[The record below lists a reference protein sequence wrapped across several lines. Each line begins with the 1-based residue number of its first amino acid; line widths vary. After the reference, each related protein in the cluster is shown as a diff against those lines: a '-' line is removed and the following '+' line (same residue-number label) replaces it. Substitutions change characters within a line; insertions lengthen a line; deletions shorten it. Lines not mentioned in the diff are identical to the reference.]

1 MDTLAFLQCFS
12 MLLPRLPN
20 NFHILA
26 KHNTAAMQTRRS
38 RAAQQQQQQ
47 HNCAVDLPLPIQLA
61 ILDHVVASFPVP
73 DADYTS
79 LWPYRSSLD
88 WLLSLHTVC
97 SAWSRHLHQQPTL
110 LRRLRLER
118 LHDLSLLHDF
128 AYYITS
134 SSKSKQARIKGVPR
148 SISLPFADGS
158 SITLD
163 VPRGGVAGAAKQ
175 QRHAASSGLPTHA
188 LMLVVWSHQVS
199 STALL
204 ELLADLDTLDKQHAA
219 PMILQVRA
227 ASTDSSSV
235 SAHNSS
241 SSSQHKQQEPQLEAH
256 RAGLSVLE
264 AAVGPVLSGVL
275 RDVVQEGDSSSEALT
290 FIPTKRGF
298 CRRVQAV

>member
-1 MDTLAFLQCFS
+1 
-12 MLLPRLPN
+12 
-20 NFHILA
+20 
-26 KHNTAAMQTRRS
+26 MQTRRS
-38 RAAQQQQQQ
+38 KAQQQQQQ
-47 HNCAVDLPLPIQLA
+47 DCASLPHLALPLQLA
-61 ILDHVVASFPVP
+61 ILDQAVAAFPVP

-97 SAWSRHLHQQPTL
+97 TSWSQHCQQQPTL

-148 SISLPFADGS
+148 RISLPFADGS
-158 SITLD
+158 SVTLD

-175 QRHAASSGLPTHA
+175 RHAASSSVLPTHA
-188 LMLVVWSHQVS
+188 LMLVTWSHSIS
-199 STALL
+199 SAALL
-204 ELLADLDTLDKQHAA
+204 ELLADLDTLDKHHAA

-227 ASTDSSSV
+227 ASTDSNAG
-235 SAHNSS
+235 AHSS
-241 SSSQHKQQEPQLEAH
+241 SKHTQQGSQLEAH
-256 RAGLSVLE
+256 RAGLAVLE
-264 AAVGPVLSGVL
+264 AAVRPVLSGVL
-275 RDVVQEGDSSSEALT
+275 RDIVQEGDSSCEALT

-298 CRRVQAV
+298 CRLVQDG